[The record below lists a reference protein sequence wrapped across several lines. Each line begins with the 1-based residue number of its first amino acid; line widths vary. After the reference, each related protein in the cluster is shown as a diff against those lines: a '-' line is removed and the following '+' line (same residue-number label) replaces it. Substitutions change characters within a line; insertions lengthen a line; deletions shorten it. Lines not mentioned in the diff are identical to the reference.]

1 MTFCIITHVIHTQQ
15 GNQYFGYAPY
25 VNEMNIWIKNANKII
40 IVAPLQKKEVGAIM
54 QPYAHNN
61 IEFIEV
67 PHFSFTSFKNTLFSL
82 LVIPSICFRI
92 AMAMKK
98 SDHIHLRCPGNMGLL
113 GSWIQIFFPS
123 KRKTAKYA
131 GNWDANAKQPL
142 SYKIQRRLLSN
153 TFLTKKMQV
162 LVYGEWENQSLNV
175 KPFFTATYAEEEKTV
190 VEARPLN
197 STIHF
202 IFVGTLTSGKRP
214 IYAIQLVE
222 SLHKKGFNV
231 QLDLYGE
238 GKEKSALQNYIQ
250 ENNCHDFITLKGN
263 VARDAI
269 KNIYQ
274 KSHFLIL
281 PSQSE
286 GWPKVVAEAMFWG
299 CLPIATPI
307 SCVANMLDHQKRGLL
322 LALELDT
329 DVRNVEQL
337 INNSDDYKRKI
348 NNGINWSRQFTID
361 KFESEIKKLLQ
372 E

>member
-25 VNEMNIWIKNANKII
+25 VNEMNIWLKSADKII

-67 PHFSFTSFKNTLFSL
+67 PHFSFTSFKNIVFALV
-82 LVIPSICFRI
+82 VIPSICFRI

-98 SDHIHLRCPGNMGLL
+98 SNHIHLRCPGNMGLL

-131 GNWDANAKQPL
+131 GNWDAKAKQPL
-142 SYKIQRRLLSN
+142 SYKMQRRLLSN
-153 TFLTKKMQV
+153 TLFTKKMQV
-162 LVYGEWENQSLNV
+162 LVYGEWENQSANI
-175 KPFFTATYAEEEKTV
+175 KPFFTATYAEDEKIAV
-190 VEARPLN
+190 PVKSFQ
-197 STIHF
+197 STIQF

-214 IYAIQLVE
+214 IYAIQMVE
-222 SLHKKGFNV
+222 SLHKKGLNV

-238 GKEKSALQNYIQ
+238 GKEKSTLQNYIKK
-250 ENNCHDFITLKGN
+250 NNCHEFIALKGN
-263 VARDAI
+263 VDREAI
-269 KNIYQ
+269 KYIYQ

-299 CLPIATPI
+299 CLPIATPV
-307 SCVANMLDHQKRGLL
+307 SCVANMLDHQERGLL
-322 LALELDT
+322 LTLELDK

-337 INNSDDYKRKI
+337 IHNSDDYTSKI

-361 KFESEIKKLLQ
+361 KFENEIKKLLQ